1 MNKIEAIKSER
12 DGLSVRELLAHYA
25 QVGWEAIPEDDV
37 QRLKWYGLFLRN
49 PTPGYFM
56 LRVRLAGGQT
66 TSAQLQALADI
77 ALGYGN
83 GVIDLTT
90 RQQVQL
96 RHLTIENVPV
106 VFAKLAE
113 AGLTSLQTGM
123 DTVRNVMT
131 CPVAGLNPN
140 ELLDG
145 TDIVRAINEEVL
157 GNPAY
162 TNLPR
167 KCNIAVTGCP
177 DNCLHTETQD
187 IALVPAYHDLGHDK
201 CYGYNVL
208 VGGKLGSGGY
218 RIATPLDIFVN
229 PAEAVDVCRTILHIY
244 RDHGPRENRTQARLA
259 FLVEDWGEAKLRHE
273 VEVRL
278 GRSLTTS
285 GTDARGAVERDH
297 VGIFRQKQR
306 CMNYIG
312 LKVLVGRVKAVDL
325 RNIAALADRYG
336 TGDVR
341 LSPAQAF
348 VIPHVSDRLVGG
360 IG

>member
-1 MNKIEAIKSER
+1 MNKIEALKMER
-12 DGLSVRELLAHYA
+12 NGLMVRDMIAHYA
-25 QVGWEAIPEDDV
+25 QCGWEAISEDDI

-49 PTPGYFM
+49 PTPGRFM
-56 LRVRLAGGQT
+56 LRVRLPGGRT
-66 TSAQLQALADI
+66 TSAQLETLAEI
-77 ALGYGN
+77 ALQYGN
-83 GVIDLTT
+83 GVVDVTT

-96 RHLTIENVPV
+96 RHLTIEQIPA
-106 VFAKLAE
+106 VFAKLSD

-123 DTVRNVMT
+123 DTVRNIMT

-157 GNPAY
+157 DNAAY

-218 RIATPLDIFVN
+218 RIA
-229 PAEAVDVCRTILHIY
+229 
-244 RDHGPRENRTQARLA
+244 
-259 FLVEDWGEAKLRHE
+259 
-273 VEVRL
+273 
-278 GRSLTTS
+278 S
-285 GTDARGAVERDH
+285 
-297 VGIFRQKQR
+297 
-306 CMNYIG
+306 
-312 LKVLVGRVKAVDL
+312 
-325 RNIAALADRYG
+325 
-336 TGDVR
+336 
-341 LSPAQAF
+341 
-348 VIPHVSDRLVGG
+348 
-360 IG
+360 

>member
-12 DGLSVRELLAHYA
+12 DGLTVRDMIAQYA
-25 QVGWEAIPEDDV
+25 QTGWEAIPEDDI

-49 PTPGYFM
+49 PTPGHFM
-56 LRVRLAGGQT
+56 LRVRLPGGRT
-66 TSAQLQALADI
+66 TSAQLETLADI
-77 ALGYGN
+77 ALQYGN
-83 GVIDLTT
+83 GVVDVTT

-96 RHLTIENVPV
+96 RHLTIENMPA
-106 VFAKLAE
+106 VFAKLAD

-123 DTVRNVMT
+123 DNIRNIMT

-208 VGGKLGSGGY
+208 VGG
-218 RIATPLDIFVN
+218 N
-229 PAEAVDVCRTILHIY
+229 
-244 RDHGPRENRTQARLA
+244 
-259 FLVEDWGEAKLRHE
+259 W
-273 VEVRL
+273 VR
-278 GRSLTTS
+278 
-285 GTDARGAVERDH
+285 V
-297 VGIFRQKQR
+297 V
-306 CMNYIG
+306 IG
-312 LKVLVGRVKAVDL
+312 LPVPW
-325 RNIAALADRYG
+325 IC
-336 TGDVR
+336 
-341 LSPAQAF
+341 S
-348 VIPHVSDRLVGG
+348 
-360 IG
+360 